1 MGCSCYILGTLMEF
15 MAMPA
20 MLYYITFFLGF
31 AYFSLAL
38 GVTSPQEERTEKSGG
53 GGRRVLS
60 EMASSSAANQ
70 SPRPNIEVAPNYIPY
85 PTALAKYEDVVI
97 TPKLFMDTLEKLHA
111 TMGTKFMIP
120 IIGGKDLDLHR
131 LFVEVTARGGIEK
144 IVREKRWK
152 EVTAVFNF
160 PATATNASFVLRK
173 YYLSLIYHYE
183 QIYFFKAKGWSPC
196 ADPFQGLCSPPI
208 PSRSLAEPV
217 RPSPEI
223 QAAAVQPPRVNV
235 AEVPPTVAAATSM
248 PPTGSP
254 IVGVIDGKF
263 ESGYLVTVKIGSEIL
278 KGVLYQ
284 TPQNQSCQVPQHH
297 SISSDH
303 NGSNTPTTSG
313 VVRRRRR
320 KKSEIK
326 KRDPA
331 HPKPNRSGYN
341 FFFKEQHARLKP
353 LHPGKD
359 RDISRMI
366 GELWTKMQETEKE
379 AYQDK
384 AMKDK
389 ERYKIEM
396 ADYKERLRTG
406 QIISSAVPIQQRPP
420 PVDIHVAETS
430 EKIETE
436 SGESPQSLENEIS
449 TSKSDSEDNTEDKD
463 SDVEASF
470 EVEGCAENKRIKY
483 SAEDEGGFA
492 VEKNVDMVGDEN
504 LETLGDVIMEESEK
518 EFVPSEEKGAMLCE
532 GKNSL
537 PGENRDSVSS
547 EENVEAEKES
557 VPLEDK
563 GATPWEGKEWF
574 PCEKRDSVSSEEN
587 VETATEMEPSG
598 KKGAMPHE
606 GKESSPGEKRDSVP
620 SIEYAETKIESVP
633 SEEKGAMPR
642 EGIESSPR
650 EKRESLSSEEN
661 VETEIETGPS
671 EDKGARPREGKE
683 SSPSGKRDSS
693 EQNAETEKKLVPS
706 EEKGA
711 MPCEAKDSEMRES
724 LSSEAKASDSVH
736 SEDH

>member
-31 AYFSLAL
+31 AYLSSAL
-38 GVTSPQEERTEKSGG
+38 GVTSPQEERTERSGG
-53 GGRRVLS
+53 GGKRVLS

-85 PTALAKYEDVVI
+85 PAALAKYEDVVI

-196 ADPFQGLCSPPI
+196 ADPFQGLCSPPV

-217 RPSPEI
+217 RPLPEI
-223 QAAAVQPPRVNV
+223 QAAAVQPPRVNA
-235 AEVPPTVAAATSM
+235 AEVPPTATSM

-420 PVDIHVAETS
+420 PVDIRMAETS
-430 EKIETE
+430 EKIEME

-483 SAEDEGGFA
+483 SVEDEGGFD
-492 VEKNVDMVGDEN
+492 VEKNVDMVGDGN

-518 EFVPSEEKGAMLCE
+518 EFVPSEEKGTVLCE

-537 PGENRDSVSS
+537 PGGNRDSVSR

-557 VPLEDK
+557 VALEDK

-606 GKESSPGEKRDSVP
+606 GKELSPGEKRDSVP
-620 SIEYAETKIESVP
+620 SVEYAETEIESVP
-633 SEEKGAMPR
+633 SEEKGTMPH

-650 EKRESLSSEEN
+650 EKRDSLSSEEN

-711 MPCEAKDSEMRES
+711 MPCEAKDSEMR
-724 LSSEAKASDSVH
+724 VFIQ
-736 SEDH
+736 